1 MVLTNDPE
9 IVAEARKMSRTD
21 LAVSVQNV
29 ACSYRPL
36 MGKHQPV
43 LKDVSLHVVPGAICG
58 VVGANG
64 AGKTTFL
71 RMLAGLI
78 RPERGELKVLGL
90 NPCRDRAALMGRT
103 GVLLSGK
110 RNFPDR
116 WTVREVLEYSALL
129 YRGRRGISEV
139 ADTFLL
145 SDKLEKQVTEL
156 SLGNRQ
162 RLSLA
167 SIFVHDP
174 ELALL
179 DEPTLGLDSESIDR
193 MLAYLSAR
201 SREGKT
207 TLVTS
212 HDHGVLGRMVT
223 EVVLLRQGIL
233 VPYREEEHRQGWIRL
248 MLDRAPD
255 MGMPAEVLMDGASLR
270 LPNRVR
276 LLAEVFERLG
286 ADGVNIVDVRRENQL
301 ESLMKKEEAGHAAGF

>member
-1 MVLTNDPE
+1 MVLTDDPD
-9 IVAEARKMSRTD
+9 IIAESRRILSAD
-21 LAVSVQNV
+21 VAVSVQNV

-36 MGKHQPV
+36 MGKHHPV
-43 LKDVSLHVVPGAICG
+43 LKDVSLQVMQGAICG

-71 RMLAGLI
+71 RMLTGLI
-78 RPERGELKVLGL
+78 RPEQGELRVLGL
-90 NPCRDRAALMGRT
+90 DPSRDRAKLMGRA

-116 WTVREVLEYSALL
+116 WTVQEVLEYSALL

-139 ADTFLL
+139 AETFLL
-145 SDKLEKQVTEL
+145 SDKLNLQVTEL

-174 ELALL
+174 EIALL

-193 MLAYLSAR
+193 MLAYLAQR

-207 TLVTS
+207 TIVTS

-223 EVVLLRQGIL
+223 EVVLLRHGIL
-233 VPYREEEHRQGWIRL
+233 VPYHEEEHRQGWIRL
-248 MLDRAPD
+248 TLDRAPD
-255 MGMPAEVLMDGASLR
+255 LAMPSEVLVDGTYLR

-286 ADGVNIVDVRRENQL
+286 ASDINIVDMRRENQL
-301 ESLMKKEEAGHAAGF
+301 ESLMKTEEVRSVAGF

>member
-1 MVLTNDPE
+1 MLTND
-9 IVAEARKMSRTD
+9 AEVIAESLRMQRTD
-21 LAVSVQNV
+21 LALAVQGV

-36 MGKHQPV
+36 MGKHHPV
-43 LKDVSLHVVPGAICG
+43 LKDVSLHVDRGAICG
-58 VVGANG
+58 IVGANG

-78 RPERGELKVLGL
+78 RPEQGELKVLGL
-90 NPCRDRAALMGRT
+90 DPCKDRAALMARS

-129 YRGRRGISEV
+129 YQGRRGISEV

-145 SDKLEKQVTEL
+145 SDKLNLQVAEL

-174 ELALL
+174 EIALL

-193 MLAYLSAR
+193 MLAFLALR

-207 TLVTS
+207 TIVTS

-223 EVVLLRQGIL
+223 EVVLLRNGML
-233 VPYREEEHRQGWIRL
+233 VPYHPEEHRQGWIRL
-248 MLDRAPD
+248 TLDRLPD
-255 MGMPAEVLMDGASLR
+255 VALPDGVLQDGTHLR

-276 LLAEVFERLG
+276 LLAEVFDRLG
-286 ADGVNIVDVRRENQL
+286 AADINIIDMRRENQL
-301 ESLMKKEEAGHAAGF
+301 ESLMKKEEVQGAARL